1 MMQAAGAVT
10 PTNEWNGVVEKVMH
24 AAAVP
29 GLSVAVTD
37 RDGHGYAGG
46 FGHSDLATMVRATHA
61 TCYRWFSMT
70 KLVTATSA
78 LRLADRGDLDLD
90 APIAEYVDEAPVGHP
105 VSTRQLL
112 THTGGLA
119 NPLPVR
125 WVHSAD
131 SPAPDQTAL
140 LRTLLGRRRM
150 FAGPPGVRARYSNV
164 GYLAAA
170 EVIARVARA
179 PFTDH
184 VRDVLLK
191 PLGMHATGFEAPEH
205 GAAVGYL
212 NLPQPLHPL
221 LRALLPA
228 GTLGERHAGV
238 RSLNP
243 FLVDGAGYG
252 GLVGP
257 VTDAARFLRL
267 HLGDGLLDGV
277 RILAPETAREMRR
290 LVSRGRQFDHATA
303 WFKDRKHGT
312 RFTHYWEH
320 YGTGAGFWN
329 VARIYP
335 EQGIGVVVMTNGSRR
350 FDVESVMASTCA
362 RFERPTLT
370 STCLLS
376 WVTSPS
382 CGRCMALRGVGHRR
396 R

>member
-1 MMQAAGAVT
+1 MTEAAAEIA
-10 PTNEWNGVVEKVMH
+10 PRNQWNDVVERVMH

-37 RDGHGYAGG
+37 RDGHVYAGA
-46 FGHSDLATMVRATHA
+46 FGHSDLATMTRASQA

-70 KLVTATSA
+70 KLVTATAA
-78 LRLADRGDLDLD
+78 LRLGDRGDLDLD
-90 APIAEYVDEAPVGHP
+90 APIAEYLDEAPVGCP

-112 THTGGLA
+112 THMGGLA

-125 WVHSAD
+125 WVHLAD
-131 SPAPDQTAL
+131 SSAPDQAAF
-140 LRTLLGRRRM
+140 LRELLGRRRM
-150 FAGPPGVRARYSNV
+150 FAGRPGVRARYSNV

-170 EVIARVARA
+170 EVIARVVQA

-184 VRDVLLK
+184 VRDVLLE
-191 PLGMHATGFEAPEH
+191 PLGMHHTGFEAPEH

-212 NLPQPLHPL
+212 NLPRPLHPL
-221 LRALLPA
+221 LRRLLPA
-228 GTLGERHAGV
+228 GVLGERHARV

-243 FLVDGAGYG
+243 FLIDGAGYG

-303 WFKDRKHGT
+303 WFRDRTHGT
-312 RFTHYWEH
+312 QSQHYWEH

-335 EQGIGVVVMTNGSRR
+335 EQGIGVVIMTNGSRR
-350 FDVESVMASTCA
+350 FDVESVMAPIAGT
-362 RFERPTLT
+362 
-370 STCLLS
+370 
-376 WVTSPS
+376 
-382 CGRCMALRGVGHRR
+382 
-396 R
+396 